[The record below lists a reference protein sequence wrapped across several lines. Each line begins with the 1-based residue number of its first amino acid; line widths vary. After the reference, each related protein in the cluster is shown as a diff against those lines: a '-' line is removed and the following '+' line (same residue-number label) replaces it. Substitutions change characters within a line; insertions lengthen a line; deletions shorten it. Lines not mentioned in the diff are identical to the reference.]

1 MNDMNG
7 TDAINII
14 LYMREKGIAERYYQS
29 EYNILSRILI
39 SSNEEVE
46 AIQVKLREPNSVE
59 ITGKP
64 INKREM
70 EKLLRKYGGILV
82 NKYK

>member
-64 INKREM
+64 IGKREM
-70 EKLLRKYGGILV
+70 EKLLRKYGGI
-82 NKYK
+82 K